1 MSIIK
6 RILGS
11 PDEAASE
18 PSVPPC
24 PHTSLVPHW
33 DRAEDMG
40 RERLARY
47 VCTACDSTFTYE
59 ETRRL
64 LNEPLPPERIE
75 AEAQELAAGDD

>member
-18 PSVPPC
+18 PDVPPC
-24 PHTSLVPHW
+24 PHTSLVPRW
-33 DRAEDMG
+33 ERPEDMG
-40 RERLARY
+40 REQLANY
-47 VCTACDSTFTYE
+47 VCTACGITFTYE

-64 LNEPLPPERIE
+64 LQEPLPPERQD
-75 AEAQELAAGDD
+75 APTQEPAGDD